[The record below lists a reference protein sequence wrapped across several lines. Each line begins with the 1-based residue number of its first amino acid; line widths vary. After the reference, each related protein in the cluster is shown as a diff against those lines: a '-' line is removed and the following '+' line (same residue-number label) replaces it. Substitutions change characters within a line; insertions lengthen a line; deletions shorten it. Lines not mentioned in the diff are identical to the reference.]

1 MPVSQGG
8 TTMNHVSRF
17 HMSFKHTPLLLFF
30 IIMTAPVFAVS
41 GVISYQGIL
50 KNNSGQPIT
59 TPVEVTF
66 TFWDAETG
74 GAKIGT
80 FSDTDATSPSKDGL
94 FTTTI
99 GDDPGNPIP
108 ESTFASDSVWLNIS
122 VDGTNL
128 APRTRMTSVGYAINT
143 GNADTLDGQHAANF
157 SPSDH
162 SHNLS
167 NLAGIL
173 KDGQI
178 PAAITRD
185 PELALGL
192 ASKADTRHAHGKSDL
207 ATSGVLA
214 FVWKDSEVAD
224 NLTIFSGTIN
234 NASIGEILPTTGYF
248 THIAANSNV
257 VLGDQPTDIVTING
271 ALKISS
277 GLPGENKVLTSDA
290 AGNALWE
297 PNDADT
303 LDGFHAAAF
312 RQRCP
317 NIRVVAKSGGDYSTI
332 GEALDSITDASNTKR
347 YLVYVAPGIYNE
359 QVSMKPHVDIEGAGE
374 LLTKITYT
382 GSSMPSNGTVS
393 GSDFCELRFLTVE
406 NTGGNDYAVAISNSS
421 SSLRITHV
429 TAIAS
434 GAANTAYGISNVSA
448 TPVIKHVIVSVTG
461 TYSCT
466 GIYNSTSDPFE
477 IVDATVNVSGE
488 NVVNGIYSR
497 SSSVGTIRDTTVN
510 VSGGVANYAINNQ
523 SALTLVNVIAGA
535 RGIPGN
541 STTGI
546 YNSDLITMT
555 DVIVEVSGGEDGK
568 GISNT
573 GPSMTMTN
581 VTAGVINATDTNYGV
596 YTSGAAI
603 VTMNGVT
610 ISASGGTGSCAVY
623 NSSSTSLT
631 MNHVTAKASGGSSS
645 NEGLYNKNAPANA
658 ENCII
663 SARGPATNFGIY
675 NTATSDSYSVII
687 NNCQITGSTN
697 TIISDAEYTVK
708 VGGSL
713 LSGGPVSNGGGT
725 CICAGVWD
733 ENYTFYAST
742 CP

>member
-1 MPVSQGG
+1 
-8 TTMNHVSRF
+8 MNHVSRF

-312 RQRCP
+312 RQ
-317 NIRVVAKSGGDYSTI
+317 
-332 GEALDSITDASNTKR
+332 
-347 YLVYVAPGIYNE
+347 
-359 QVSMKPHVDIEGAGE
+359 
-374 LLTKITYT
+374 
-382 GSSMPSNGTVS
+382 
-393 GSDFCELRFLTVE
+393 
-406 NTGGNDYAVAISNSS
+406 
-421 SSLRITHV
+421 
-429 TAIAS
+429 
-434 GAANTAYGISNVSA
+434 
-448 TPVIKHVIVSVTG
+448 
-461 TYSCT
+461 
-466 GIYNSTSDPFE
+466 
-477 IVDATVNVSGE
+477 
-488 NVVNGIYSR
+488 
-497 SSSVGTIRDTTVN
+497 
-510 VSGGVANYAINNQ
+510 
-523 SALTLVNVIAGA
+523 
-535 RGIPGN
+535 
-541 STTGI
+541 
-546 YNSDLITMT
+546 
-555 DVIVEVSGGEDGK
+555 
-568 GISNT
+568 
-573 GPSMTMTN
+573 
-581 VTAGVINATDTNYGV
+581 
-596 YTSGAAI
+596 
-603 VTMNGVT
+603 
-610 ISASGGTGSCAVY
+610 
-623 NSSSTSLT
+623 
-631 MNHVTAKASGGSSS
+631 
-645 NEGLYNKNAPANA
+645 
-658 ENCII
+658 
-663 SARGPATNFGIY
+663 
-675 NTATSDSYSVII
+675 
-687 NNCQITGSTN
+687 
-697 TIISDAEYTVK
+697 
-708 VGGSL
+708 
-713 LSGGPVSNGGGT
+713 
-725 CICAGVWD
+725 
-733 ENYTFYAST
+733 
-742 CP
+742 